1 MQGLLGQ
8 DSEGIFGKV
17 YLVSNENNQL
27 FAKKIY
33 DPDIPKKHKSLKN
46 IRSLLDIEALKLF
59 SAISN
64 VVGGIKVIEIMKTEI
79 TSDTPN
85 SKFGSLN
92 VYMKYIKG
100 TDLESLLHDKN
111 HKMGTAELNDIRDR
125 YNLAVA
131 RIANWLRENGQNVDE
146 KAYPYSMK
154 YGDISNSG
162 LKMLYADVQLEGFS
176 GKIMLKPDNVLVGP
190 NLELYIIDPY

>member
-1 MQGLLGQ
+1 M
-8 DSEGIFGKV
+8 
-17 YLVSNENNQL
+17 
-27 FAKKIY
+27 
-33 DPDIPKKHKSLKN
+33 
-46 IRSLLDIEALKLF
+46 
-59 SAISN
+59 
-64 VVGGIKVIEIMKTEI
+64 
-79 TSDTPN
+79 
-85 SKFGSLN
+85 
-92 VYMKYIKG
+92 
-100 TDLESLLHDKN
+100 
-111 HKMGTAELNDIRDR
+111 NDIRDR